1 MWFLSCPF
9 HQNSH
14 NLKKKENDEVCR
26 PYLMARNGANC
37 VVKKIRSTQMDFLAF
52 DYFKNANDVAIEIRM
67 RIKNFVELER
77 VMMWVEKDITRK
89 CKALKK
95 ACKKQSRT
103 HVRFF

>member
-1 MWFLSCPF
+1 
-9 HQNSH
+9 
-14 NLKKKENDEVCR
+14 
-26 PYLMARNGANC
+26 MARNGANC

-103 HVRFF
+103 HVRFFDKF